1 LSIRIALAEQ
11 RLDLLQGGAAFKSYV
26 ISTSKNG
33 AGERAGSYQTPRGA
47 HLIRAKIG
55 DGAPLGTV
63 FRGRRPTGEIYSEE
77 LARAQPGRD
86 WILTRVLWLS
96 GLEVGRNRLGA
107 VDTMRRYIYIHG
119 TPDST
124 RLGGTSARSV
134 VRMRNWA
141 SSSCSISCRKAP
153 ASRSRNIRGQIS
165 REELKCR
172 SAL

>member
-1 LSIRIALAEQ
+1 MLAEQ
-11 RLDLLQGGAAFKSYV
+11 RLDLLQGGAAFKSYA

-86 WILTRVLWLS
+86 WILTRILWLS
-96 GLEVGRNRLGA
+96 GLEVGRNRLGD

-124 RLGGTSARSV
+124 TLGVPRLDRLRADEELGRRRAVRS
-134 VRMRNWA
+134 RA
-141 SSSCSISCRKAP
+141 DGHT